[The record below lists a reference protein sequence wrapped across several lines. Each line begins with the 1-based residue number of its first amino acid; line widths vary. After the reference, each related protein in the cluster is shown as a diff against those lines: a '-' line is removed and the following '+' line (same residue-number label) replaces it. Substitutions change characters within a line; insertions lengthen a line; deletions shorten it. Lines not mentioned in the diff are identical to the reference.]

1 MRCEGVVS
9 CDVAPCGVTDRT
21 TRREARRGFVR
32 FVGFVEWSVA
42 CGDATRRAA
51 YRSERRGE
59 AHGATFESV
68 RENCAAQG
76 ARACPV
82 ARRVTPS
89 HEKCRLR
96 HVS

>member
-42 CGDATRRAA
+42 CGDATRRAPI
-51 YRSERRGE
+51 
-59 AHGATFESV
+59 
-68 RENCAAQG
+68 G
-76 ARACPV
+76 ARGAARRTAQRLRVCVKTVQRRAPERV